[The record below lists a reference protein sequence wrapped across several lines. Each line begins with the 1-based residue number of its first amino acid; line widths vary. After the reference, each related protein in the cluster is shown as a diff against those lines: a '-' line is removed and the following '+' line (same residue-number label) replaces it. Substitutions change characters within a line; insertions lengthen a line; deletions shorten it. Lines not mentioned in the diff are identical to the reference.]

1 MVGYLKRKMSG
12 YDERRSF
19 RRYSKEAEFPLKIGS
34 ARYTC
39 RIIDYSADGI
49 SLRFLDSPPHL
60 DTGTVVEIKIE
71 DPEIEL
77 MGEVKWKNI
86 TDEGL
91 AVGFHRV
98 DSIRGACHVFRLPDL
113 LLGIQRI
120 GKSGV
125 LEIFYGPK
133 LTKIFFKNGDMIF
146 AQSNQEDER
155 FGEVLLKEG
164 KITLEQYFEASEKLR
179 ETGQRLGTV
188 LIELGYL
195 KPDQLVHAVRHQV
208 VEIIY
213 NLLTAECGYF
223 VFHEGE
229 LPTKEA
235 ITLNLSAAN
244 IVYRGIKRITNFQ
257 YILQDFPSLDSILT
271 LSGDPLDLF
280 QDLALDNAGKT
291 ILSRIDGS
299 KPLKD
304 VLAPSQI
311 NDFESIKTIYALLS
325 SRIIMERRQD
335 EPAPVISSED
345 IISEPLADIDPE
357 FEQMIDEKHAM
368 CRSNDYYKI
377 LGVDSTATQE
387 DIKKAFFRVA
397 KEFHPDRHFSM
408 PSEDIK
414 RKLNDISASINA
426 AYTALSDPQK
436 KMDYDRSIS
445 SRTSETGPV
454 DTKTNVDR
462 AEEKFEEGR
471 AKMMIG
477 LYEEAEQLFAQAI
490 YFNDSH
496 PSYHYYH
503 GLALNK
509 LKMYKEAVRSIES
522 AIRLNPDSEHYLVE
536 LGYIFLKLGYKKRA
550 IGYFNKVLSLSP
562 SNEKALK
569 GLKIAES

>member
-1 MVGYLKRKMSG
+1 MSG

-34 ARYTC
+34 ERYNC
-39 RIIDYSADGI
+39 IIIDYSADGV
-49 SLRFLDSPPHL
+49 SLRFPDTPPPI
-60 DTGTVVEIKIE
+60 DTGSVVEIRIE

-77 MGEVKWKNI
+77 MGEVKWKNV
-86 TDEGL
+86 TDTGL

-98 DSIRGACHVFRLPDL
+98 DNIRGACHVFRLPDL
-113 LLGIQRI
+113 LLGIQRL
-120 GKSGV
+120 GKTGV

-133 LTKIFFKNGDMIF
+133 LTKIFFKKGDMIF

-164 KITLEQYFEASEKLR
+164 KITLEQYFEASDKLK

-195 KPDQLVHAVRHQV
+195 KPNQLIDAVRHQV

-223 VFHEGE
+223 VFNEGE

-244 IVYRGIKRITNFQ
+244 IVYRGIKRMTNFQ

-280 QDLALDNAGKT
+280 QDLALDSAGKEL
-291 ILSRIDGS
+291 LSRVDGTVTLKEVLSPS
-299 KPLKD
+299 K
-304 VLAPSQI
+304 A
-311 NDFESIKTIYALLS
+311 NDFDAIKTLYALLS
-325 SRIIMERRQD
+325 SRIIMVRRKD
-335 EPAPVISSED
+335 ETAPVISPED

-357 FEQMIDEKHAM
+357 FEEMVNDKHAL
-368 CRSNDYYKI
+368 SKSADLYKL
-377 LGVDSTATQE
+377 LGVDSASTQE
-387 DIKKAFFRVA
+387 EIKKAFFRIA
-397 KEFHPDRHFSM
+397 KEFHPDRHFSL

-414 RKLNDISASINA
+414 QKLHDISASINA
-426 AYTALSDPQK
+426 AYTTLSDPQK
-436 KMDYDRSIS
+436 KTDYDS
-445 SRTSETGPV
+445 SVSSMAGESV
-454 DTKTNVDR
+454 SAEAMTNTDR

-471 AKMMIG
+471 SKMMIG
-477 LYEEAEQLFAQAI
+477 LYDEAEQLFAQAI
-490 YFNDSH
+490 YFNGSH

-509 LKMYKEAVRSIES
+509 LKMYKEAVRSLENAIQLKPES
-522 AIRLNPDSEHYLVE
+522 GHYMVE
-536 LGYIFLKLGYKKRA
+536 LGYVFLKLGFKKRA
-550 IGYFNKVLSLSP
+550 EGNFKKALSISHD
-562 SNEKALK
+562 NEKALK
-569 GLKIAES
+569 GLHIAES